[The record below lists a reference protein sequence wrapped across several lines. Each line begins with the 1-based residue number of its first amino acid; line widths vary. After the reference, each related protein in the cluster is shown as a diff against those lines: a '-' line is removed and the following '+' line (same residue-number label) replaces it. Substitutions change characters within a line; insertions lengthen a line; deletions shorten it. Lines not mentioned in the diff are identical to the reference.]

1 MGIFATFKRIFSGTK
16 KPVVVKPKPKTGK
29 QSPGCIDIKKAGMV
43 AAMFVP
49 FALLTGCKSLGP
61 SPEQANASLLAYQSF
76 IAQQRSY
83 ESIRVVG
90 TPEKPATFTMTGV
103 EIAVSSAL
111 PPLSALGND
120 DTRARAFETLGSVLR
135 MGIGAAAAAY
145 GFSQFADSAT
155 NGTVYNVTQPAP
167 APAPVVP

>member
-1 MGIFATFKRIFSGTK
+1 MGIFAKIKSLFGGTK
-16 KPVVVKPKPKTGK
+16 KPVVVKPKDKAKPK
-29 QSPGCIDIKKAGMV
+29 SPGCIDIKKLGMV

-83 ESIRVVG
+83 ESIRIIG
-90 TPEKPATFTMTGV
+90 TPEQPATISGV
-103 EIAVSSAL
+103 EIVVSSAL
-111 PPLSALGND
+111 PSLSALGND